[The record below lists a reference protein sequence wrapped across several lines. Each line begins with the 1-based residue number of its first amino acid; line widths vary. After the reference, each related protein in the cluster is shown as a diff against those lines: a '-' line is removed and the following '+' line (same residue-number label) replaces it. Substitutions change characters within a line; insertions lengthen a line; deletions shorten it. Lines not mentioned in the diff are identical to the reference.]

1 MGVAESSLEQFRS
14 YLRLLAR
21 LHLDPRLQGKLDP
34 SDIVQQTFLQ
44 AHQARHTFH
53 GKTEAELAGWLR
65 RILARNL
72 SHAVRDFGRD
82 RRNVERERSLEE
94 VFAASSAH
102 LQDWLHAEESSPVQ
116 QAEFNEQ
123 TLRLAESLE
132 KLPEPQ
138 RSAVLLHYW
147 NQQTV
152 PEIARILE
160 KTPTAVAG
168 LLKRGLHT
176 LRQQMKEPEGS

>member
-1 MGVAESSLEQFRS
+1 MKPAEPSLEQFRS

-21 LHLDPRLQGKLDP
+21 LHLDPRLQSKLDP

-44 AHQARHTFH
+44 AHQAWHTFQ
-53 GKTEAELAGWLR
+53 GQTQAELAGWLR

-72 SHAVRDFGRD
+72 THAVRDHARD
-82 RRNVERERSLEE
+82 RRNINRERPLEE
-94 VFAASSAH
+94 LVAASSAH
-102 LQDWLHAEESSPVQ
+102 LQDWLTAEEASPVQ

-123 TLRLAESLE
+123 SLLLAESLE
-132 KLPEPQ
+132 QLPEPQ
-138 RSAVLLHYW
+138 RTAVLLHYW

-160 KTPTAVAG
+160 TTPAAVAG
-168 LLKRGLHT
+168 LLKRGLHN
-176 LRQQMKEPEGS
+176 LRQRMKEPERS